1 MNFSAA
7 IAEAEVRISCGI
19 LSSRHDHAKGARP
32 RKRVGDAPGCGL
44 HGVQAG
50 GLAAHSI
57 NIRFD
62 PDRFSPEAK
71 QVRPAFSYFAFGRGG
86 RRCLGE
92 SFAELEGLL
101 TLATLVSKVRLRL
114 VEGQTILPDP
124 LMTLRL
130 KVPVHMTIDQSVP
143 PNAIPRQPK
152 LVGDG
157 HKTNKKDR
165 RARTSDMEGQKMN

>member
-32 RKRVGDAPGCGL
+32 RKRVGDAPGCGR

-86 RRCLGE
+86 RWCLGE

-101 TLATLVSKVRLRL
+101 TLATLASKVHLRL
-114 VEGQTILPDP
+114 VDGQTILPDP
-124 LMTLRL
+124 PMTLRP
-130 KVPVHMTIDQSVP
+130 KVPVNMTIESVGT
-143 PNAIPRQPK
+143 PK
-152 LVGDG
+152 R
-157 HKTNKKDR
+157 HPTT
-165 RARTSDMEGQKMN
+165 A